1 MKSFLLRIFLF
12 TAIFTGLLLLLG
24 PPLAVP
30 GEFDYVGGIVVKHAR
45 LNEMKGNRVIFA
57 GGSNVAF
64 GLDSKMVE
72 DAIHMPVVNL
82 GLHGGL
88 GLDFILQELEHNVR
102 AGDVV
107 FLSAEYFLEKGRYDL
122 DYAAGKFLPDA
133 GNYYEQDFYTTFKH
147 LVEAKFDQ
155 VCYNRDRL
163 MLRFKPAAI
172 RERKAELE
180 QVYSRHAFNSYGD
193 VIAHLDL
200 RPDGAPATPL
210 KLQSGY
216 WDGIAKINKAND
228 IISAKGAK
236 LYFLFPTFAK
246 SSYEFN
252 KSVIHQ
258 YQASIL
264 ADLKVTV
271 LNKPEDFVYP
281 DSLFFDSYYHLT
293 KKTRIWRTEK
303 MISLIRPYVA
313 TTVAPAQQLTFSNHK

>member
-1 MKSFLLRIFLF
+1 MKSFILRILLF

-45 LNEMKGNRVIFA
+45 LNALKGHRVIFA

-72 DAIHMPVVNL
+72 DAIHQPVVNL

-88 GLDFILQELEHNVR
+88 GLDFILQELEHTVR

-107 FLSAEYFLEKGRYDL
+107 FLSAEYFLESGRYDL
-122 DYAAGKFLPDA
+122 DYAAGEFLPEAAD
-133 GNYYEQDFYTTFKH
+133 YYQQDYYTTFKH

-155 VCYNRDRL
+155 VCYNRDKL
-163 MLRFKPAAI
+163 LLRFKPVVI

-180 QVYSRHAFNSYGD
+180 KVYSRHAFNSYGD
-193 VIAHLDL
+193 VVAHLDL

-210 KLQSGY
+210 KLQAGY
-216 WDGIAKINKAND
+216 WDGIAKINKANE

-236 LYFLFPTFAK
+236 LYFLFPTFAQ
-246 SSYEFN
+246 SSYAFN
-252 KSVIHQ
+252 KAVIDQ
-258 YQASIL
+258 YQATIR
-264 ADLKVTV
+264 ADLKVPV
-271 LNKPEDFVYP
+271 VNKPEDFVYP

-293 KKTRIWRTEK
+293 KKTRILRTEK

-313 TTVAPAQQLTFSNHK
+313 TAADPGAQLTYSSH